1 MADLEAKA
9 LDKETLDEIKS
20 ELEETK
26 KIIKGTGPRTSPSRS
41 TNIWPYEMAQVV
53 LGSRTKTESL
63 IKSKKEMNFLKI
75 WMIQQI
81 I

>member
-26 KIIKGTGPRTSPSRS
+26 QIIKGLGPRPTSGPDAPSLHGQRPS
-41 TNIWPYEMAQVV
+41 G
-53 LGSRTKTESL
+53 L
-63 IKSKKEMNFLKI
+63 
-75 WMIQQI
+75 
-81 I
+81 

>member
-26 KIIKGTGPRTSPSRS
+26 QIIKETGPRTNSLRS
-41 TNIWPYEMAQVV
+41 T
-53 LGSRTKTESL
+53 SL
-63 IKSKKEMNFLKI
+63 WFKLSWIPN
-75 WMIQQI
+75 
-81 I
+81 

>member
-26 KIIKGTGPRTSPSRS
+26 QIIKGLGPRAYTFRS
-41 TNIWPYEMAQVV
+41 TNIWPYGPN
-53 LGSRTKTESL
+53 GSG
-63 IKSKKEMNFLKI
+63 IPD
-75 WMIQQI
+75 
-81 I
+81 

>member
-26 KIIKGTGPRTSPSRS
+26 QIIKGLGPRRTSGPDAPSLDEEGPSGLWKWSMGPLLRQ
-41 TNIWPYEMAQVV
+41 NH
-53 LGSRTKTESL
+53 
-63 IKSKKEMNFLKI
+63 
-75 WMIQQI
+75 
-81 I
+81 

>member
-26 KIIKGTGPRTSPSRS
+26 KIIKGIGIHGPS
-41 TNIWPYEMAQVV
+41 TNQTTLSFRIV
-53 LGSRTKTESL
+53 L
-63 IKSKKEMNFLKI
+63 
-75 WMIQQI
+75 MIFWDC
-81 I
+81 

>member
-26 KIIKGTGPRTSPSRS
+26 QIIKGLGLRRTSGPDAPSLHRKDRPGCK
-41 TNIWPYEMAQVV
+41 NGPWVP
-53 LGSRTKTESL
+53 G
-63 IKSKKEMNFLKI
+63 
-75 WMIQQI
+75 
-81 I
+81 